1 MPLDSDE
8 FQEAA
13 LERSLGQEFQV
24 PHYGVFRK
32 SQSFSRTARER
43 YIYLKHRR
51 KSSKKNQTIHSKYHQ
66 HEAISSHMCNS
77 PVYLQIF
84 QGLQSKSWLRTDG
97 LLGSCTRF
105 KTEISGIFGEHP
117 NSWGSWFAS
126 HPTISEGQLQQHH
139 ESSWTIPG
147 FKYWKQEIMPT
158 DLKKSIKKMS
168 SVQKLLYFYC
178 TGYLT

>member
-1 MPLDSDE
+1 
-8 FQEAA
+8 
-13 LERSLGQEFQV
+13 
-24 PHYGVFRK
+24 
-32 SQSFSRTARER
+32 
-43 YIYLKHRR
+43 
-51 KSSKKNQTIHSKYHQ
+51 
-66 HEAISSHMCNS
+66 MCNS

-147 FKYWKQEIMPT
+147 FKYWKQEIMST
-158 DLKKSIKKMS
+158 DLKKSIKKDEQCS
-168 SVQKLLYFYC
+168 KASVFLL
-178 TGYLT
+178 